1 MGGLSENGVWSAL
14 ARSVDQRWVR
24 AALAAL
30 GVAFS
35 VVAVPPAL
43 AVLAYGPPLD
53 RGVALAGL
61 IGVVGGFTRVGLR
74 TPQLARWRVL
84 LALVCAALL
93 AGCGAALF
101 LTRLGDEI
109 AWQLACVLTAGVG
122 LWLLLSCVAA
132 WQAAVH

>member
-1 MGGLSENGVWSAL
+1 MGGLSATGVWSAL

-43 AVLAYGPPLD
+43 AVLTYGTTLD
-53 RGVALAGL
+53 RCVALAGL
-61 IGVVGGFTRVGLR
+61 IGVVGGFARVGLR
-74 TPQLARWRVL
+74 TPQLARWPVL
-84 LALVCAALL
+84 LALICAALL

-101 LTRLGDEI
+101 LTRVGDGI
-109 AWQLACVLTAGVG
+109 AWQLACVATAGVG

-132 WQAAVH
+132 WQAGIQ